1 VETWDHL
8 GMRATASHDVI
19 FEDAEIP
26 AEYAADLRPPAAWA
40 TERGAEQ
47 LSWMIVLL
55 GTIYDQVA
63 RASRD
68 WLVRYLTERAPSN
81 LGASLSTLPRFQ
93 EAVGDIDSKLLVN
106 HSLLERVTLAADQGA
121 PLPVEQILLTKHVLT
136 TNVIDTTH
144 KALELTGNPGLS
156 RNHPLERHY
165 RNALCSRIHTPQSD
179 AILVGAGKAAFAG
192 VETND

>member
-1 VETWDHL
+1 
-8 GMRATASHDVI
+8 
-19 FEDAEIP
+19 
-26 AEYAADLRPPAAWA
+26 
-40 TERGAEQ
+40 
-47 LSWMIVLL
+47 
-55 GTIYDQVA
+55 
-63 RASRD
+63 
-68 WLVRYLTERAPSN
+68 VRYLTERAPSN